1 MAGAGIVTHA
11 RFGKYVPITRL
22 ATGGMAEVYLA
33 RLDGAAGFQ
42 KHVALKLILPELAE
56 DERFITM
63 FRDEARIAAQL
74 SHPNICQI
82 YELGEHDGQYFIAM
96 EYLDGVPLG
105 TLMKQLPPAFSAG
118 DARMLVGLI
127 LQACEGLHHAHELVR
142 PDGRRVEL
150 VHRDV
155 SPPNL
160 FVTAGGALKVLDFGI
175 ARARDV
181 SARTRSGQVKGK
193 YPYMAP
199 EQLRG
204 EELDRRVDV
213 FAIGVVAFEM
223 LAGQRLFRRETDY
236 LVFQAITEEPIPT
249 LASVRPDAPAGL
261 CTAVDRALARDREQR
276 WPTTRAF
283 GEALLAELPSLGG
296 APSPAALAEWVQARV
311 GDQLERRRATIQS
324 ALALADAEPLDPTNP
339 ESPVARARRTPAP
352 RRRTRWAIALAGG
365 VLLAGA
371 GALIALRP
379 ARAPDSAPP
388 PVAVAPQPAPPPAP
402 APAEPARTEPPPH
415 AAPGRPASRASAAP
429 GFFTVDSTPYASI
442 YVDGVSLGDTPIFR
456 ARLSPGRHQVR
467 AVSRGRTQSFSISI
481 DPGREAPPRR
491 ITW

>member
-1 MAGAGIVTHA
+1 MAGAGILSHA

-33 RLDGAAGFQ
+33 RLEGAAGFH
-42 KHVALKLILPELAE
+42 KHVALKVILPELAD
-56 DERFITM
+56 DERFVTM

-82 YELGEHDGQYFIAM
+82 YELGEQDGQYFIAM
-96 EYLDGVPLG
+96 EYLDGVPL
-105 TLMKQLPPAFSAG
+105 TALMKQLPQAFSAD
-118 DARMLVGLI
+118 DARMLVSLAM
-127 LQACEGLHHAHELVR
+127 QACEGLHHAHEH
-142 PDGRRVEL
+142 GI

-160 FVTAGGALKVLDFGI
+160 FVTADGSLKVLDFGI

-181 SARTRSGQVKGK
+181 SARTRSGLVKGK

-223 LAGQRLFRRETDY
+223 LSGQRLFRRETDY
-236 LVFQAITEEPIPT
+236 LVFQAITEDPIPT
-249 LASVRPDAPAGL
+249 LASLRPDAPPGL
-261 CTAVDRALARDREQR
+261 CAAVDRALARDKEQR

-283 GEALLAELPSLGG
+283 GEALLAELASLGG
-296 APSPAALAEWVQARV
+296 VPSPASLAGSMQRRV
-311 GDQLERRRATIQS
+311 GEQLERRRAMIKS
-324 ALALADAEPLDPTNP
+324 AVALADAAPLEPTNP
-339 ESPVARARRTPAP
+339 ESPVALREGRRTTASAAP
-352 RRRTRWAIALAGG
+352 RSRSRMTIAIAGA
-365 VLLAGA
+365 VLLIGA

-379 ARAPDSAPP
+379 AHAPAPVPP
-388 PVAVAPQPAPPPAP
+388 PVAVAPRPEPAP
-402 APAEPARTEPPPH
+402 APVEPPKPAPPTPVH
-415 AAPGRPASRASAAP
+415 ASPGRAAATRTATAP
-429 GFFTVDSTPYASI
+429 GFFTVDSTPYATI
-442 YVDGVSLGDTPIFR
+442 FVDGVQLGDTPLFR
-456 ARLSPGRHQVR
+456 ARLAPGRHQVR
-467 AVSRGRTQSFSISI
+467 AVSRGRTQTFSISI
-481 DPGREAPPRR
+481 DSGREAPSRR